1 MRGEEFRSKPST
13 ANNFAKQTK
22 KKNFADIAMLTLED
36 YDRIKKN
43 SYVKTKEEEKNEK
56 HLLNE
61 QKENKIAESKVI
73 YTNKRPKN
81 KRL

>member
-1 MRGEEFRSKPST
+1 MRGEEFRSKAST

-43 SYVKTKEEEKNEK
+43 SYVKSKEEEKNEK
-56 HLLNE
+56 RILDE
-61 QKENKIAESKVI
+61 QKENLVAAAKVLI
-73 YTNKRPKN
+73 V
-81 KRL
+81 